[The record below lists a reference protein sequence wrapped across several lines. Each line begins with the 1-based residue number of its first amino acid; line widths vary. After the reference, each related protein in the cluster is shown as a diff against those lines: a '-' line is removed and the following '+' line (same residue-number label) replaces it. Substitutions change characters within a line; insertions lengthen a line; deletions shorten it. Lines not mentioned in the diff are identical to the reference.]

1 MMKNSIVLVVAV
13 LTVGLA
19 LLFAQEKSEKKSKH
33 SKKPKVEIISYKRD
47 VFPIIKKYCLPCHAE
62 EQMNPSGLDLDSY
75 EDMIKGGKHGPPVI
89 GGNVDSSLVIRKI
102 SATPPFGDPMPMK
115 RKTPFPADT
124 LKIIKKWIEQGAK
137 DN

>member
-1 MMKNSIVLVVAV
+1 MKNSIVLIVAV
-13 LTVGLA
+13 FAVGLA
-19 LLFAQEKSEKKSKH
+19 VLFGQEKGEKKSKH
-33 SKKPKVEIISYKRD
+33 SKKPKAGVISYKKN

-62 EQMNPSGLDLDSY
+62 EEMNPSGLHLDSY
-75 EDMIKGGKHGPPVI
+75 EDMMEGGKHGPPII
-89 GGNVDSSLVIRKI
+89 GGNADSSLVINKI
-102 SATPPFGDPMPMK
+102 SSAPPFGDPMPVR